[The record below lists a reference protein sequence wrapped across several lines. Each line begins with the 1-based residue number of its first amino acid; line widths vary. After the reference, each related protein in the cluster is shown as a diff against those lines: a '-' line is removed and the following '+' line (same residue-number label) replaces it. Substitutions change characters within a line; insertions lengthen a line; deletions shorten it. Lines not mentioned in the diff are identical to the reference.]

1 MLDRL
6 PKILF
11 LLAICSLFFGW
22 GFVSK
27 WKEVFPYKIIEEANI
42 AFKAIVQLNEE
53 NTGLPGGVIFWDED
67 NTSATPIINRYSADA
82 GRELIFSLGSDHAYK
97 DANAGSDY
105 GAWIADREGTIK
117 HAWKGFDKVW
127 TSLENR
133 ESLSGDWGYYPV
145 GAHVYANG
153 DLLVSFQGRGIFPFA
168 MGMAKFDK
176 DSNLLWE
183 TSEYIHH
190 WFSVDDSG
198 NIYVPGLI
206 KANAEMPLEE
216 RNKTLVCDRGNF
228 YYDSILVLD
237 GAGNKVRE
245 IDMIEVLLESDLAG
259 LISNDHNDQNTL
271 HTCDPTHLND
281 VQVLS
286 AEQAQYFPAFA
297 AGDLLLSFRAL
308 NTIAVLDAKTDRIK
322 WHQTGFS
329 NQQHSPRYHNDN
341 KILLFDNLGG
351 ETGQGVSRVIALDL
365 TSPSS
370 HIVYPT
376 DRDALSDV
384 DIFSQK
390 AGHIDLS
397 SDGSRV
403 LIAWTHAGLISEVD
417 IETGQLLWAWTNNHA
432 IGEQTGRLSVYTAK
446 YINDVN
452 FAMNAGL
459 LSD

>member
-6 PKILF
+6 FKILF

-42 AFKAIVQLNEE
+42 AFKALIQLSEE
-53 NTGLPGGVIFWDED
+53 DTGLPAGVDFWDKD
-67 NTSATPIINRYSADA
+67 NTSATPIISHYSAAA
-82 GRELIFSLGSDHAYK
+82 GEELIFSLGTNLAYK
-97 DANAGSDY
+97 DANGGVGF
-105 GAWIADREGTIK
+105 GAWIADREGAVK
-117 HAWKGFDKVW
+117 HAWKGFENVW
-127 TSLENR
+127 TTLER
-133 ESLSGDWGYYPV
+133 HESVSDDWGYYPV
-145 GAHVYANG
+145 GAHVYTNG
-153 DLLVSFQGRGIFPFA
+153 DLLVSFQGSNLFPFS

-183 TSEYIHH
+183 TNEYIHH

-206 KANAEMPLEE
+206 KANPEMPLEG
-216 RNKTLVCDRGNF
+216 RTKTLVCDTGYF

-237 GAGNKVRE
+237 SAGNKVRE
-245 IDMIEVLLESDLAG
+245 IDMLDVLLESDLAA
-259 LISNDHNDQNTL
+259 LISNDHNNQKTL

-286 AEQAQYFPAFA
+286 AEQAQYFPEFA
-297 AGDLLLSFRAL
+297 PGDLLLSFRAL
-308 NTIAVLDAKTDRIK
+308 NTIAVLDSKTDRIK
-322 WHQTGFS
+322 WHQTGLS

-351 ETGQGVSRVIALDL
+351 ETDRGISRILAFDL
-365 TSPSS
+365 TSPTSR
-370 HIVYPT
+370 IVYPT
-376 DRDALSDV
+376 NRDAFAA
-384 DIFSQK
+384 DIFSQT

-403 LIAWTHAGLISEVD
+403 LIAWTHKGLISEVD
-417 IETGQLLWAWTNNHA
+417 IDSGQLLWEWTNNHA